1 MGKVQPEELFVK
13 GKAWNLLVQKN
24 KSTPRQFPFLQQ
36 AVNLSP
42 LEVPVWTRLAYAALQ
57 TEQWELAIKAYVH
70 ANNLDDESFENWNN
84 LAQAAL
90 KLGKKDQALR
100 ALKQATKCNY
110 EEWKV
115 WENLLV
121 VALQCYDL
129 EWAIMAYNRLLDLKG
144 AYVDELSMS
153 LLVKTVCDDAWDDSN
168 KDMGRQAKLAL
179 QKLLGRVTAKVTT
192 NGGLWQSY
200 ALFLYGLDND
210 KNKEENGPSEEKWYN
225 IVQYQQK
232 AVRCHIQ
239 DQNWDKIPDLTQ
251 KTVESVGLLCNRTGK
266 FIEYFPNHPSSS
278 DFKTQAEFLLKQAY
292 NTLKKKFVET
302 GENESYSSY
311 LSSLKDA
318 SGNVSVELS

>member
-1 MGKVQPEELFVK
+1 VK
-13 GKAWNLLVQKN
+13 LN
-24 KSTPRQFPFLQQ
+24 
-36 AVNLSP
+36 P
-42 LEVPVWTRLAYAALQ
+42 LEIPVWTRLAYAALQ

-121 VALQCYDL
+121 VALQNFDL

-153 LLVKTVCDDAWDDSN
+153 LLVKTVCDDAWAESN
-168 KDMGRQAKLAL
+168 KDVSRQAKLAL
-179 QKLLGRVTAKVTT
+179 QKLLSRTTAKVTT
-192 NGGLWQSY
+192 NGSLWQSY
-200 ALFLYGLDND
+200 GLFLYGVD
-210 KNKEENGPSEEKWYN
+210 KNQGPSEEQWYH
-225 IVQYQQK
+225 IVQCQQK
-232 AVRCHIQ
+232 AVRCQIQ

-266 FIEYFPNHPSSS
+266 FIELFPNNPTGS
-278 DFKTQAEFLLKQAY
+278 DFKTQAEFLLNQTY
-292 NTLKKKFVET
+292 NSLKRKYVET

-311 LSSLKDA
+311 LSVLKDA
-318 SGNVSVELS
+318 SGDVSVELS